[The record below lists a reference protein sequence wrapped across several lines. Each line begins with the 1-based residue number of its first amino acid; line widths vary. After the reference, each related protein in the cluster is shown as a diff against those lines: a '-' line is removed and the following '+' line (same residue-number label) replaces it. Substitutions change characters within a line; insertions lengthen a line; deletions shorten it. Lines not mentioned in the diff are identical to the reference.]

1 MLFQSQSFL
10 LIFLPLVLAGYYLAA
25 RFQPRLGEGT
35 RKWLLLLASLWF
47 YGYWD
52 PRLLPLLIFSILAN
66 WLFARL
72 YPYHGRFLLTLG
84 ILLNLTL
91 LGIFK
96 YADFFANT
104 VAFVLGTT
112 HDDWNIILPLAISF
126 FTFQQISYLVDL
138 RRRRAPEYSL
148 LDYALYISFFPQ
160 LIAGPIV
167 RHHEII
173 GQFALDPF
181 RPGLCERL
189 GRGLTLLIIGMLKKV
204 FLADPLGRI
213 ATPLFDQALGGAAL
227 TFAEAWT
234 ATFAYTFQLYYDFSS
249 YSDMA
254 LGIGL
259 MFGFTLPLNFDSPY
273 KSRSIR
279 ELWRRWHMTLTRFL
293 RDYVYT
299 PVGRSLPREDKVLR
313 ESAATMVTMT
323 LIGVWHGAAWSYVVF
338 GALHGLALV
347 VDQTWVRLRLS
358 MPNLVGW
365 FFTFMFFAVSLVLF
379 RSEDFAVSG
388 QMWAAMS
395 GIDGVDWGGDGMNRN
410 DLLLILAGA
419 LIAFL
424 APNSQTLALTK
435 LRPTRSGAIAV
446 GLGLL
451 AVLLE
456 IGAGQN
462 AEFIYFQF

>member
-1 MLFQSQSFL
+1 MLFQSQGFL
-10 LIFLPLVLAGYYLAA
+10 LVFLPLVLAGYYLAA
-25 RFQPRLGEGT
+25 RFQRRPGEGV

-52 PRLLPLLIFSILAN
+52 PRLLPLLTLSILAN
-66 WLFARL
+66 WLLARL
-72 YPYHGRFLLTLG
+72 YPSHGRFLLTLG
-84 ILLNLTL
+84 ILLNLML

-138 RRRRAPEYSL
+138 RRKRAPEYSL

-173 GQFALDPF
+173 GQFDLDPF
-181 RPGLCERL
+181 REGLGERL
-189 GRGLTLLIIGMLKKV
+189 GRGLTLLIVGLLKKV

-213 ATPLFDQALGGAAL
+213 ATPLFDQAFGGTAL
-227 TFAEAWT
+227 TFSEAWT

-254 LGIGL
+254 LGLGL

-273 KSRSIR
+273 KSTSIR

-299 PVGRSLPREDKVLR
+299 PVGRSLPRNEKILR
-313 ESAATMVTMT
+313 ESVATMAAMT
-323 LIGVWHGAAWSYVVF
+323 LIGAWHGAAWSYVVF
-338 GALHGLALV
+338 GALHGLALI

-358 MPNLVGW
+358 MPSLVGW
-365 FFTFMFFAVSLVLF
+365 FFTFMFFAISLVLF
-379 RSEDFAVSG
+379 RSEDFAISA
-388 QMWAAMS
+388 QMWTAMS
-395 GIDGVDWGGDGMNRN
+395 GIEGIERGVDSVTQNN
-410 DLLLILAGA
+410 FLLILAAA

-424 APNSQTLALTK
+424 APNSQAIALKK
-435 LRPTRSGAIAV
+435 LRPNRLAATTA
-446 GLGLL
+446 GLALL
-451 AVLLE
+451 AVLFE

>member
-1 MLFQSQSFL
+1 MLFQSQVFL
-10 LIFLPLVLAGYYLAA
+10 LLFLPLVLAGYFVAA
-25 RFQPRLGEGT
+25 RFRNRVGDGA

-52 PRLLPLLIFSILAN
+52 PRLLPLLVFSILGN
-66 WLFARL
+66 WLLARL
-72 YPYHGRFLLTLG
+72 YPSHGRFLLTLG
-84 ILLNLTL
+84 ILLNLLL

-104 VAFVLGTT
+104 VAYVLGTT

-138 RRRRAPEYSL
+138 RRKRAPEYSL

-181 RPGLCERL
+181 REGLGERL
-189 GRGLTLLIIGMLKKV
+189 GRGLTLLIIGLLKKV
-204 FLADPLGRI
+204 FLADPLGRM
-213 ATPLFDQALGGAAL
+213 ATPLFDQALGGSAL
-227 TFAEAWT
+227 TFAESWT

-254 LGIGL
+254 LGLGL
-259 MFGFTLPLNFDSPY
+259 LFGFTLPLNFDSPY
-273 KSRSIR
+273 KATSIR

-299 PVGRSLPREDKVLR
+299 PVGRSLPRKDKILR
-313 ESAATMVTMT
+313 ETAATMVTMT
-323 LIGVWHGAAWSYVVF
+323 LIGAWHGAAWSYVIF
-338 GALHGLALV
+338 GALHGVALV
-347 VDQTWVRLRLS
+347 IDQTWVRLRLK
-358 MPNLVGW
+358 MPDLVGW
-365 FFTFMFFAVSLVLF
+365 FLTFMFFAVSLVLF
-379 RSEDFAVSG
+379 RSEDFAVSA
-388 QMWAAMS
+388 QMWSAMA
-395 GIDGVDWGGDGMNRN
+395 GAEGLGWGVEGMKQN
-410 DLLLILAGA
+410 DFLLILAGA

-424 APNSQTLALTK
+424 APNSQTIALEK
-435 LRPTRSGAIAV
+435 LRPSRLAAAAA

-451 AVLLE
+451 AVLFE